1 MKFGAGLALTAASDP
16 VFVRDLAQALDE
28 SGFDVLTVSGH
39 LLAAEAGRFPDR
51 PSATYAGPF
60 HDPLVLFGYLSA
72 ITSRLHF
79 RPNILILPLY
89 PTVIV
94 AKQAAELQ
102 LLSQGRFE
110 LGVGISWNA
119 AEYAATGQDFT
130 TRGRRLE
137 EQITVLRKLWSEP
150 FVTFEGRWHKID
162 GLGLNRLPIPA
173 IPIWMGASTSE
184 KPLRRVA
191 QLGDGFVPLGE
202 PAEPIGMLRQYMA
215 ESGRDPSMLLIGS
228 RIVAGPGGHNAWVT
242 AARGLEQLGV
252 TQLTIAAPPAVSPA
266 DALERIVEARRVLA
280 EAFSVERVP

>member
-16 VFVRDLAQALDE
+16 VFVRDFAQALDD
-28 SGFDVLTVSGH
+28 SGFDVLTLSGH
-39 LLAAEAGRFPDR
+39 LLAAEAGRFADR
-51 PSATYAGPF
+51 PTVTYAGPF
-60 HDPLVLFGYLSA
+60 HDPFVLFGYLSA
-72 ITSRLHF
+72 LTSRIHF

-89 PTVIV
+89 PTAIV

-150 FVTFEGRWHKID
+150 FVTFEGRWHKLD
-162 GLGLNRLPIPA
+162 GVGLNRLPSPS
-173 IPIWMGASTSE
+173 IPIWMGASTIE

-202 PAEPIGMLRQYMA
+202 PAAPIGMLRQYMA
-215 ESGRDPSMLLIGS
+215 ESGRDPATLLIGS
-228 RIVAGPGGHNAWVT
+228 RIVAGPGGSDAWV
-242 AARGLEQLGV
+242 ADARGLAQLGV
-252 TQLTIAAPPAVSPA
+252 TQVTISAPPDVSPA
-266 DALERIVEARRVLA
+266 EGLQRLVEARRVLA